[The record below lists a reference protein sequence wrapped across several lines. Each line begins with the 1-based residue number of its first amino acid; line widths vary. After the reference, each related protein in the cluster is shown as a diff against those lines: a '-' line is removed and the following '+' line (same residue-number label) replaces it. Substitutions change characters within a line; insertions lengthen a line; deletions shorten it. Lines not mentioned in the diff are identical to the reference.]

1 MNINWKLNV
10 SWTICLSCFL
20 LSKQTLSIDL
30 LIIWKE
36 KTKKWKQ
43 LNKRNDDRNIY
54 LSVGHITSMAPH
66 TGSTESNMSQ
76 NPVPYKLWRQN
87 VTRQA

>member
-1 MNINWKLNV
+1 MKRKDQEMKTV
-10 SWTICLSCFL
+10 
-20 LSKQTLSIDL
+20 KQ
-30 LIIWKE
+30 
-36 KTKKWKQ
+36 KK
-43 LNKRNDDRNIY
+43 DDRNIY
-54 LSVGHITSMAPH
+54 LSVDHITSKAPH

>member
-1 MNINWKLNV
+1 MFPFIETDAKYWFAHYMKRKDQEMKTV
-10 SWTICLSCFL
+10 
-20 LSKQTLSIDL
+20 KQ
-30 LIIWKE
+30 K
-36 KTKKWKQ
+36 
-43 LNKRNDDRNIY
+43 NGDRNIY
-54 LSVGHITSMAPH
+54 LSVDHITSMAPH

>member
-1 MNINWKLNV
+1 MKTV
-10 SWTICLSCFL
+10 
-20 LSKQTLSIDL
+20 KQ
-30 LIIWKE
+30 K
-36 KTKKWKQ
+36 
-43 LNKRNDDRNIY
+43 NGDRNIY
-54 LSVGHITSMAPH
+54 LSVDHITSMAPH